1 MLVAMHGMPAAMA
14 WSKASGRFSFT
25 DGRTK
30 ASARSS

>member
-1 MLVAMHGMPAAMA
+1 MSAAMHGMPAAMA
-14 WSKASGRFSFT
+14 WSKADGRVSFT